1 MSKTQN
7 QRREDPIMHADSPE
21 DTPPPGEAEPIDAEF
36 EPAKPEKRS
45 GGGKA
50 AMRLAGFV
58 LALVLAGGVG
68 GAAGW
73 FAAGLNRE
81 GAPAEASAEIA
92 RLESQLAGL
101 DARLNAAE
109 DRPLTEMVPT
119 EALRTFDSEIRALE
133 ERVEAVEARPAG
145 ETGAGLDE
153 AALEALLDEREA
165 GLRAE
170 IDGLRS
176 AIENRPVAGDGEV
189 DLAPLE
195 DAVAALERRLN
206 ETAQQAEAGLAA
218 LSARQDEAS
227 GALSEQ
233 MRDALASRDE
243 SMQARLDALEARLSE
258 AEASAG
264 GEAEAVERS
273 AARIL
278 AFTALREAAQGS
290 ESFEA
295 ERANMARLWPNA
307 PGLAALQPHARRGV
321 PSSDEL
327 ADSFPAAAIRSAS
340 GETRRFLGLF
350 EIRPADTSPDSALAL
365 VAQAE
370 NRLARGDLSGA
381 AEAAGRL
388 DGPAAEAA
396 SDWLVRARARLEI
409 EAALITL
416 RNALSSDAT
425 PGRSTP

>member
-1 MSKTQN
+1 MQ
-7 QRREDPIMHADSPE
+7 ADSPE
-21 DTPPPGEAEPIDAEF
+21 NTPPPGEAEPIDAEF

-50 AMRLAGFV
+50 VMRFAGFV

-68 GAAGW
+68 GVAGW
-73 FAAGLNRE
+73 FAAGLNQE
-81 GAPAEASAEIA
+81 GEPADASAEIA

-109 DRPLTEMVPT
+109 DRPMTEMVPT

-145 ETGAGLDE
+145 ETGASLDE
-153 AALEALLDEREA
+153 AALEALLDEREG

-170 IDGLRS
+170 IDVLRS
-176 AIENRPVAGDGEV
+176 AIENRPVAGGGAA

-195 DAVAALERRLN
+195 EALRTLEARLSAQDGRMDTELAAAEDRQSEAYRQLSRTTSEAI
-206 ETAQQAEAGLAA
+206 EEAGER
-218 LSARQDEAS
+218 LS
-227 GALSEQ
+227 
-233 MRDALASRDE
+233 
-243 SMQARLDALEARLSE
+243 ARLDALEARLSE

-321 PSSDEL
+321 PSADEL
-327 ADSFPAAAIRSAS
+327 AESFPAAAIRSAS

-365 VAQAE
+365 VGQAE
-370 NRLARGDLSGA
+370 SRLARGDLSGA
-381 AEAAGRL
+381 VEAAGRL
-388 DGPAAEAA
+388 EGPAAEAA

-409 EAALITL
+409 EAGLITL

>member
-1 MSKTQN
+1 MQ
-7 QRREDPIMHADSPE
+7 ADSP
-21 DTPPPGEAEPIDAEF
+21 DNTAPPGEAEPIDAEF

-50 AMRLAGFV
+50 AIRLAGFV

-73 FAAGLNRE
+73 FAAGLNQE
-81 GAPAEASAEIA
+81 SEPADASAEIA

-133 ERVEAVEARPAG
+133 ERVEAMEARPAG
-145 ETGAGLDE
+145 EAGASLDE
-153 AALEALLDEREA
+153 AALEALLDEREG

-176 AIENRPVAGDGEV
+176 AIESRPVAGGGAA
-189 DLAPLE
+189 DLGPLE
-195 DAVAALERRLN
+195 EGFRTLEARLSAQDGRMDTELAAAEQRQSEANRQLSRATSEAI
-206 ETAQQAEAGLAA
+206 EGAEAR
-218 LSARQDEAS
+218 LS
-227 GALSEQ
+227 
-233 MRDALASRDE
+233 
-243 SMQARLDALEARLSE
+243 ARLDALEVRLSE

-295 ERANMARLWPNA
+295 ERANLARLWPNA
-307 PGLAALQPHARRGV
+307 PGLAALQPHARRGM

-365 VAQAE
+365 VGQAE

-381 AEAAGRL
+381 VEAAGRL
-388 DGPAAEAA
+388 EGAAAEAA

-416 RNALSSDAT
+416 RNALSSDAA

>member
-1 MSKTQN
+1 
-7 QRREDPIMHADSPE
+7 MHADSPE
-21 DTPPPGEAEPIDAEF
+21 NTPPPGEAEPIDAEF

-58 LALVLAGGVG
+58 LALVLAGGAG
-68 GAAGW
+68 GVAGW
-73 FAAGLNRE
+73 FAAGLNATDDA
-81 GAPAEASAEIA
+81 GASAEIA

-145 ETGAGLDE
+145 EAGASLDE
-153 AALEALLDEREA
+153 AALEALLDEREG

-170 IDGLRS
+170 IDVLRS
-176 AIENRPVAGDGEV
+176 AIENRPVAGGGAA
-189 DLAPLE
+189 DLGPLE
-195 DAVAALERRLN
+195 EALRTLEARLS
-206 ETAQQAEAGLAA
+206 AQDGRMDTELAA
-218 LSARQDEAS
+218 VEDRQSEAYRQLSRATSEAIDAAES
-227 GALSEQ
+227 RLS
-233 MRDALASRDE
+233 
-243 SMQARLDALEARLSE
+243 ARLDALEVRLSE

-278 AFTALREAAQGS
+278 AFTALREAAQSS

-327 ADSFPAAAIRSAS
+327 AESFPAAAIRSAS

-365 VAQAE
+365 VGQAE

-381 AEAAGRL
+381 VEAAGRL
-388 DGPAAEAA
+388 EGPAAEAA

-416 RNALSSDAT
+416 RNALSSASA